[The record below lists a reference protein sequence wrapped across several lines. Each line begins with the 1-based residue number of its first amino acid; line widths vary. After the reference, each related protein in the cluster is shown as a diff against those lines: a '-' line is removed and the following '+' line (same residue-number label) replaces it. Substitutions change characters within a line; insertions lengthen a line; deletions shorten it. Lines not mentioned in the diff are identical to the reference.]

1 MAETRI
7 EKYREYRKSIISGG
21 EPLLK
26 TPIETSLKT
35 TSKESL
41 SSPTN
46 QEAVFLK
53 KIKRRSLFGNI
64 AYILFLLAIIVPLAI
79 FGFMLF

>member
-1 MAETRI
+1 METRI

-21 EPLLK
+21 DTFLK

-35 TSKESL
+35 TSKESQT
-41 SSPTN
+41 SPTE

-53 KIKRRSLFGNI
+53 KILHKGMITNSLYF
-64 AYILFLLAIIVPLAI
+64 LFLLVIIIPLI
-79 FGFMLF
+79 VFGIILF